1 MQFSPPA
8 VLEQFA
14 DVEPIPQDDGPN
26 PIVSIAYSQ
35 ECTCVCAARPEEW
48 QKSGDRGHGRA
59 SRGEHADTGVTVW
72 Y

>member
-26 PIVSIAYSQ
+26 PIVSISYSQ
-35 ECTCVCAARPEEW
+35 ECTCVQPRE
-48 QKSGDRGHGRA
+48 GDRGHGIER
-59 SRGEHADTGVTVW
+59 EH
-72 Y
+72 